1 MIFRKIILFLLISLS
16 LVVNVQARMPTE
28 RPASTPASIF
38 ELPPFERAV
47 CCIKFYEGMHRAKDY
62 PYVGYG
68 HKLRP
73 GERYSANMSTYEAE
87 QLLRKD
93 LRELCAMFRSYGQ
106 DSLLLA
112 ALSYNIGPYK
122 VTGYKGKYPK
132 SSIRENG
139 RHRIIDKVTVVLN
152 EKNDE
157 YQATFANLG
166 LTGVPIGTDYVRKNP
181 KLLSGNGVWCIV
193 TIGYISGENV
203 KVRWEI
209 QTLKPIQISNID
221 LQEYIDQR
229 KNFTT
234 EE

>member
-1 MIFRKIILFLLISLS
+1 MTFRKIILFLLISLS
-16 LVVNVQARMPTE
+16 LVANVQARMPTE

-47 CCIKFYEGMHRAKDY
+47 CCIRFYEGMHRAKDY

-73 GERYSANMSTYEAE
+73 GERYSANMSAYEAE

-93 LRELCAMFRSYGQ
+93 LKELCAMFRSYGQ

-132 SSIRENG
+132 SSVLKKLEVGNRNIR
-139 RHRIIDKVTVVLN
+139 D
-152 EKNDE
+152 
-157 YQATFANLG
+157 
-166 LTGVPIGTDYVRKNP
+166 DYVNHCHWRGKRTNQ
-181 KLLSGNGVWCIV
+181 NCFRRY
-193 TIGYISGENV
+193 YI
-203 KVRWEI
+203 
-209 QTLKPIQISNID
+209 PIHW
-221 LQEYIDQR
+221 
-229 KNFTT
+229 
-234 EE
+234 

>member
-1 MIFRKIILFLLISLS
+1 MTFRKIILFLLISLS
-16 LVVNVQARMPTE
+16 LVANAQARMPTE
-28 RPASTPASIF
+28 RPASTSASIF

-47 CCIKFYEGMHRAKDY
+47 CCIRFYEGMHRAKDY

-93 LRELCAMFRSYGQ
+93 LRELCAMFRSYGR

-132 SSIRENG
+132 SSVLKKLEVGNRNIR
-139 RHRIIDKVTVVLN
+139 D
-152 EKNDE
+152 
-157 YQATFANLG
+157 
-166 LTGVPIGTDYVRKNP
+166 DYVNHCHWRGKRIP
-181 KLLSGNGVWCIV
+181 SIERRRYAELMLL
-193 TIGYISGENV
+193 
-203 KVRWEI
+203 
-209 QTLKPIQISNID
+209 
-221 LQEYIDQR
+221 
-229 KNFTT
+229 FTP
-234 EE
+234 

>member
-1 MIFRKIILFLLISLS
+1 
-16 LVVNVQARMPTE
+16 
-28 RPASTPASIF
+28 
-38 ELPPFERAV
+38 
-47 CCIKFYEGMHRAKDY
+47 
-62 PYVGYG
+62 
-68 HKLRP
+68 
-73 GERYSANMSTYEAE
+73 
-87 QLLRKD
+87 
-93 LRELCAMFRSYGQ
+93 MFRSYGQ

>member
-1 MIFRKIILFLLISLS
+1 MKLKIISIIALISISLS
-16 LVVNVQARMPTE
+16 VNAQTQKSSDGNEA
-28 RPASTPASIF
+28 ASKTLF
-38 ELPPFERAV
+38 ELSPFERAV
-47 CCIKFYEGMHRAKDY
+47 CCIRFYEGMHRAKDY

-132 SSIRENG
+132 SSVLKKLEVGNRNIR
-139 RHRIIDKVTVVLN
+139 D
-152 EKNDE
+152 
-157 YQATFANLG
+157 
-166 LTGVPIGTDYVRKNP
+166 DYVNHCHWRGKRIP
-181 KLLSGNGVWCIV
+181 SIERRRYAELMLL
-193 TIGYISGENV
+193 
-203 KVRWEI
+203 
-209 QTLKPIQISNID
+209 
-221 LQEYIDQR
+221 
-229 KNFTT
+229 FTP
-234 EE
+234 